1 MTKDDR
7 RKRCKEVNK
16 DMISDLPNVI
26 IGHILSF
33 LPTKDAL
40 CTCILSKSWRELWR
54 SLSNFDFD
62 DRTWKSKII
71 FGNFMDRFCYLHN
84 SRENSITKFRLRVN
98 GSYPSSRMSAWI
110 SAAIKDNLEELKLWI
125 YTADHVPL
133 PRRIFSCE
141 KLVILDLGYRID
153 IDLLG
158 VGVHF
163 PCLKVLHLQ
172 ELPMLDDH
180 ASIEKQLAGS
190 PVLEELKIEHEDC
203 ESRNVLR
210 ICSSSLKRLI
220 IRFPFV
226 AYDEKDPGCRELTLD
241 TPNLE
246 LLKLTDLVSEKLNML
261 QIPYSLVEAALSVA
275 YKHVFT
281 IQVDDY
287 IDMAVHLLRPIM
299 TIVKILRLCDTTM
312 RTLSD
317 AVHKKLPCVGNLP
330 DFQNLTR
337 LEIEASGNDRWLV
350 LHEILKCSPKLEVF
364 ILYKDST
371 EKTPR
376 WRKPEFVPRCL
387 RSSLKVI
394 EYVGFESEL
403 GEIEM
408 AEYVIKNA
416 LVLEK
421 MTIEY
426 GWKMI
431 HDFKERVAERLTEC
445 RRGSKA
451 CRIVFSP

>member
-1 MTKDDR
+1 
-7 RKRCKEVNK
+7 
-16 DMISDLPNVI
+16 
-26 IGHILSF
+26 
-33 LPTKDAL
+33 
-40 CTCILSKSWRELWR
+40 
-54 SLSNFDFD
+54 
-62 DRTWKSKII
+62 
-71 FGNFMDRFCYLHN
+71 
-84 SRENSITKFRLRVN
+84 
-98 GSYPSSRMSAWI
+98 MSAWI

-172 ELPMLDDH
+172 ELLMLDDH
-180 ASIEKQLAGS
+180 ASIEKLLAGS

-312 RTLSD
+312 RVS
-317 AVHKKLPCVGNLP
+317 
-330 DFQNLTR
+330 
-337 LEIEASGNDRWLV
+337 
-350 LHEILKCSPKLEVF
+350 F
-364 ILYKDST
+364 ILILLL
-371 EKTPR
+371 
-376 WRKPEFVPRCL
+376 CL
-387 RSSLKVI
+387 ISPWSDHSLPHIDIPFTDVIRRSS
-394 EYVGFESEL
+394 
-403 GEIEM
+403 
-408 AEYVIKNA
+408 
-416 LVLEK
+416 
-421 MTIEY
+421 
-426 GWKMI
+426 
-431 HDFKERVAERLTEC
+431 
-445 RRGSKA
+445 
-451 CRIVFSP
+451 